1 MKNLSLK
8 QKLISGFM
16 AVSFMLAIVGG
27 VNFFFARKV
36 DQDYRAIAKQS
47 MPNVINLLEM
57 RVDTLNMMRSFASMG
72 SALAQ
77 GRFDKE
83 EEAVYQKHR
92 EDYASNEKDYLAVDF
107 FPGEKVIYDRMNAA
121 WQKCLPIAAHLVEIA
136 RSGDK
141 TRYAEFQKVFDNEF
155 TEAFAPVKAGQLELV
170 EFHKKTAAERTDAAT
185 SAGDLG
191 TLISMILG
199 VVGIL
204 FGAGLGWVLS
214 TRLGND
220 LARIVAKVE
229 ESSTQ
234 VAAAAQQ
241 IATSSTELSESST
254 EQAAA
259 IQETAASVD
268 EVSAMI
274 KKNSE
279 NAGRSQQTSA
289 ESKSHAEEGSR
300 EVSAVADSIS
310 AIAAANERIMRQVE
324 EGNREIGEIVKV
336 INEIGS
342 KTKVINDI
350 VFQTKLLSFNASVEA
365 ARAGEHGK
373 GFAVVAEEV
382 GNLAQMS
389 GNAAKE
395 ITDMLDASVKKVEGI
410 VTRTK
415 EGVASLIGDAKS
427 KVEGGTRTAQECRE
441 ALEGILRAVGSVDQM
456 VGEIAYASKEQAT
469 GIGEI
474 TKAMA
479 QLDQATNQNSA
490 VSQQCAAASEQLSGQ
505 AQAMSQL
512 VGELNML
519 LNGAGAASKGYSP
532 EAKAA
537 AVGKSAKVIP
547 MPAKPKRPSV
557 GFKAAAGAEFPAA
570 DDPRFEDV

>member
-8 QKLISGFM
+8 AKLISAFL
-16 AVSFMLAIVGG
+16 AVAFVLAIVAGI
-27 VNFFFARKV
+27 NLFFTKKV
-36 DQDYRAIAKQS
+36 DAEYADVTENL
-47 MPNVINLLEM
+47 MPSSLHIQGM
-57 RVDTLNMMRSFASMG
+57 RVGGLRISRMMPQLGMELS
-72 SALAQ
+72 Q
-77 GRFDKE
+77 GRADSAVI
-83 EEAVYQKHR
+83 EAYEKNLGTYQDSRKK
-92 EDYASNEKDYLAVDF
+92 YTALPF
-107 FPGEKVIYDRMNAA
+107 FPGEEAAFLKADSAYEKV
-121 WQKCLPIAAHLVEIA
+121 LPISARLVAIA
-136 RSGDK
+136 KTGDK
-141 TRYAEFQKVFDNEF
+141 ASFPAFEKIYKEEFVPSYAAVQAAFVELMDFQQHLADKSAQ
-155 TEAFAPVKAGQLELV
+155 EANDLSERAVLV
-170 EFHKKTAAERTDAAT
+170 ST
-185 SAGDLG
+185 
-191 TLISMILG
+191 ILA
-199 VVGIL
+199 VVGVIL
-204 FGAGLGWVLS
+204 AICMGWFIS
-214 TRLGND
+214 ARLGND
-220 LARIVAKVE
+220 LSRIVARVE

-234 VAAAAQQ
+234 VASAAAQ
-241 IATSSTELSESST
+241 IASSSTELSESST

-279 NAGRSQQTSA
+279 NAARSQTASA
-289 ESKSHAEEGSR
+289 ESKSNAETGSR
-300 EVSAVADSIS
+300 EMAAMTESMT

-324 EGNREIGEIVKV
+324 EGNREISEIVKV
-336 INEIGS
+336 INDIGS

-395 ITDMLDASVKKVEGI
+395 ITDMLETSVRKVEGI

-415 EGVASLIGDAKS
+415 EGVAALIADAKQ
-427 KVEGGTRTAQECRE
+427 KVESGTRTAEECRS

-456 VGEIAYASKEQAT
+456 VGEISYASREQAT
-469 GIGEI
+469 GMGEI

-479 QLDQATNQNSA
+479 QLDQATNQNSS

-505 AQAMSQL
+505 AQAMAEL
-512 VGELNML
+512 VQELNEL
-519 LNGAGAASKGYSP
+519 LNGAGAAVAAASASR
-532 EAKAA
+532 AKAPQR
-537 AVGKSAKVIP
+537 VAKVIP
-547 MPAKPKRPSV
+547 LQPKAKRAPV
-557 GFKAAAGAEFPAA
+557 AFKAAAGSDLPAA